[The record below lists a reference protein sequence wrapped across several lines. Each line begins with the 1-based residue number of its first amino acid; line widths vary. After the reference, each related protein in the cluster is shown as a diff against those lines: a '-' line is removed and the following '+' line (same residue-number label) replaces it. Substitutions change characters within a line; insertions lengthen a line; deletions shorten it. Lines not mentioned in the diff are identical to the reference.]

1 MEEAEKNEVVQVDQ
15 LPSYN
20 LEQITILDKSWK
32 TIRGIHSVGFY
43 FLMAT
48 CIFGFGLLALP
59 TQLELFLFLL
69 LFPVTLCLI
78 NIWLIHKQYQVEG
91 YIIREKDIYFQQ
103 GFFWTKRMVIPFNRI
118 QHASVHQGPLE
129 RSFKLSKL
137 RIFTAGGQSSDLT
150 IPGLQNDEALQ
161 IKAFI
166 SEQTAQS
173 KAGQDGEL

>member
-1 MEEAEKNEVVQVDQ
+1 M
-15 LPSYN
+15 
-20 LEQITILDKSWK
+20 
-32 TIRGIHSVGFY
+32 
-43 FLMAT
+43 
-48 CIFGFGLLALP
+48 
-59 TQLELFLFLL
+59 
-69 LFPVTLCLI
+69 TLCLI

-150 IPGLQNDEALQ
+150 IPGLQNEEALQ